1 MRTRTLTSPPTPSSR
16 SGRTEPV
23 RGAHRAP
30 LLAWK
35 GRRNPSIRHTSA
47 AGPATGSRLARFVA
61 LEALIWAACYG
72 LYLVVRGFSIGSAS
86 EAMRHAGDVIDLERA
101 AGVFHEASIQSAL
114 SPVLDVFSTYY
125 MVGFGPLLAVMLVW
139 LARRHR
145 ALYRQMRTALLL
157 SLAFATVVFIL
168 FPTAPPRLVE
178 GLGISD
184 TVGLSGHDNGSFMG
198 IRFNPYA
205 AVPSMHV
212 GWSLLAGIYGY
223 RAARTRVMRAF
234 FAIHPALMT
243 VTVVATGNH
252 YIVDALAGIAVV
264 GAALILLARR
274 PERAPRRRF
283 TMPTTAQPAFA
294 IAGPPA
300 LPPHPLPRRPRR
312 PSHTGATPIG
322 SRSPRSAHRCPGNP
336 LGRSDH
342 ARR

>member
-1 MRTRTLTSPPTPSSR
+1 
-16 SGRTEPV
+16 
-23 RGAHRAP
+23 
-30 LLAWK
+30 
-35 GRRNPSIRHTSA
+35 
-47 AGPATGSRLARFVA
+47 
-61 LEALIWAACYG
+61 
-72 LYLVVRGFSIGSAS
+72 
-86 EAMRHAGDVIDLERA
+86 MRHAGEVIDLERV

-114 SPVLDVFSTYY
+114 SPVVDFFSTYY

-157 SLAFATVVFIL
+157 SLAFATVVFVL

-234 FAIHPALMT
+234 FAIHPAVMT

-252 YIVDALAGIAVV
+252 YIFDAIAGIAVV
-264 GAALILLARR
+264 GAALLLLARCPKRIAR
-274 PERAPRRRF
+274 PHFA
-283 TMPTTAQPAFA
+283 AHPAARPALA

-300 LPPHPLPRRPRR
+300 LTTHTLPRRPRR

-322 SRSPRSAHRCPGNP
+322 RRSSRSARRCPGNP